1 MLTAGK
7 VIDIATKAAEDI
19 FATFSQDR
27 CGVVSLIAHNREV
40 LRYFSGT
47 GEVWVFFQVPGEEE
61 PRCVAVKAGPFN
73 AFRVRRMVRL
83 STVPDRATAKNSRY
97 AKRVT
102 KLRFKEDSWLNGA
115 SIARNKNDE
124 VRK

>member
-7 VIDIATKAAEDI
+7 VIDIATKAVED
-19 FATFSQDR
+19 FFVTFD
-27 CGVVSLIAHNREV
+27 CDKAGVVTLIAHNREV
-40 LRYFSGT
+40 LRYFPGSGA
-47 GEVWVFFQVPGEEE
+47 VWVFFRLPGEDE

-97 AKRVT
+97 AKRLS
-102 KLRFKEDSWLNGA
+102 KLKFLPRCGSNG
-115 SIARNKNDE
+115 E
-124 VRK
+124 